1 MTKLDSYNCYYI
13 DGDIMRIYFIFKIK
27 DEFISLYKDNQ
38 RVLYNILRQIYYL
51 DKSEVTYGYN
61 LFSQLI
67 LPIDKNKLDRDLFIK
82 FHQDIPYLKRND
94 VHIINNLY
102 KDEISRL
109 TIRKCYMKLEI
120 EQKFSSF
127 FNIIGK
133 YSDNLFV
140 CEFYYHDFFF
150 LNEMLNDSKVLN

>member
-1 MTKLDSYNCYYI
+1 
-13 DGDIMRIYFIFKIK
+13 MRIYFIFKIR

-67 LPIDKNKLDRDLFIK
+67 LPIDKNKLDRELFIK
-82 FHQDIPYLKRND
+82 MHQDIPYLKRKD

-102 KDEISRL
+102 KDEVSRL
-109 TIRKCYMKLEI
+109 TIKRSYMKLEI

-127 FNIIGK
+127 FDIIDK
-133 YSDNLFV
+133 YSNNLFV
-140 CEFYYHDFFF
+140 CEFYYQDFFF
-150 LNEMLNDSKVLN
+150 LHEMTTESSVLC

>member
-1 MTKLDSYNCYYI
+1 MYVVIN
-13 DGDIMRIYFIFKIK
+13 MRIYFIFNIK
-27 DEFISLYKDNQ
+27 EEFISLYKDNQ

-51 DKSEVTYGYN
+51 DKSEVNYGYN

-67 LPIDKNKLDRDLFIK
+67 LPIDKNRIDRDLFVK
-82 FHQDIPYLKRND
+82 MHQDIPYIKRKD

-109 TIRKCYMKLEI
+109 TIKKCYMKLEI

-127 FNIIGK
+127 FDIISK
-133 YSDNLFV
+133 YSNNLFV

-150 LNEMLNDSKVLN
+150 LHEKTSNNNVLC